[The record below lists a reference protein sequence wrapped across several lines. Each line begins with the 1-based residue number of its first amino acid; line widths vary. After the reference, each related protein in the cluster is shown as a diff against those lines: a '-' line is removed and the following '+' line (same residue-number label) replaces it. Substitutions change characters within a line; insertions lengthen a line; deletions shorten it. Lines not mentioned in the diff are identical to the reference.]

1 MKLFT
6 AIAATAAIIVMSSS
20 CAVAQNAEPTYK
32 ADPSVYKL
40 IFEDAN
46 FRVIEA
52 IHTKGVRDKPH
63 SHRGPFMVYNLT
75 DCTLKT
81 YAPDGTAT
89 ERDGKAGTVTA
100 LPAIASHTAENTG
113 TADCKQVFVERK

>member
-1 MKLFT
+1 
-6 AIAATAAIIVMSSS
+6 
-20 CAVAQNAEPTYK
+20 
-32 ADPSVYKL
+32 
-40 IFEDAN
+40 
-46 FRVIEA
+46 
-52 IHTKGVRDKPH
+52 
-63 SHRGPFMVYNLT
+63 MVYNLT